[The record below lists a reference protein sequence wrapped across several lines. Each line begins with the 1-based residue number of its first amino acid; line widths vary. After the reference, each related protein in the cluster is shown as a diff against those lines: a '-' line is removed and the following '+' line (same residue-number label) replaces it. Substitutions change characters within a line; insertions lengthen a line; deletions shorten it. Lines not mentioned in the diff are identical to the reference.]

1 MSVPSEKMGKL
12 LNNLKSLP
20 VGRGSLVQVMV
31 AKGLFDFPS
40 ILNRSKTSNY
50 VNSITCD
57 GVLSLA
63 SNFSSCCFRRLVS
76 RQLNPY
82 LDSLYDS
89 HIVGRGS
96 YANF

>member
-1 MSVPSEKMGKL
+1 
-12 LNNLKSLP
+12 
-20 VGRGSLVQVMV
+20 MV
-31 AKGLFDFPS
+31 ARFVILLVSS
-40 ILNRSKTSNY
+40 ILVRSPTSDY
-50 VNSITCD
+50 VNSITD

-89 HIVGRGS
+89 NIVGRGL
-96 YANF
+96 YVNF